1 MLHKN
6 YIKPIAFVILSLICA
21 FFPLSGF
28 AQSKSQNVEIS
39 LLSSAETVAPGESFY
54 IALKQKIAPEWHTYW
69 RNFGDVGDPTTIEW
83 TAPNGVEVGA
93 IEWAIPKRLPY
104 AEFINYGYDG
114 EVILPVK
121 VTVPKDFKGDL
132 VLKGD
137 VAWLECKDTCVP
149 GDGVVNL
156 NLKVG
161 THKDAADKAIID
173 KALAALP
180 KQLTNYKSTIVKDGE
195 RLFIGIENPE
205 LAKIK
210 TAYFFPYEISGGALI
225 NHAAAQEVTVGD
237 KGMGIYLTPSMSLP
251 AQLPTEIKGLIE
263 VETNSGKKVY
273 EITAANNG
281 QKLVGT
287 FGQKPHASLNLAILF
302 QSMLFAFFGG
312 IILNLM
318 PCVFPILAMKIFGLT
333 KIAHKEHNH
342 AKEYGVFYFVGVL
355 VTFTILG
362 GLIFALK
369 AFGAAVGWGFQLQSP
384 VFLMF
389 LIALI
394 FAVGFN
400 LLGMFEIGTSL
411 QGVGAGLGN
420 QSGRAGALFSGILA
434 VLVASPCTAP
444 FMGVAL
450 GFAATQPA
458 IIGLL
463 VFIALGIGF
472 ALPFMVLTF
481 APSLLNKLPK
491 PGPWL
496 DAFKKVLAIPMFLTA
511 GWLIWVLSAT
521 TGVIG
526 IIAAIILGIFS
537 ALILHFTLKQNI
549 QKLGFVAISL
559 LAAVGIGYYF
569 TPKANAQVAQKAD
582 YKPWSEEAVKT
593 ALSEGKIVFVDFTA
607 DWCITCKVNESTAL
621 KNEKVQ
627 QVFKDKNVEFLVADW
642 TKKDDIIARALSSH
656 GRAGVPMYLV
666 YHSSEKEPV
675 ILPQLLTPQIVIN
688 AVEGK

>member
-39 LLSSAETVAPGESFY
+39 LLSSAESVAPGESFY

-161 THKDAADKAIID
+161 THKDAADKGIID

-263 VETNSGKKVY
+263 VETNSGKHVY

-281 QKLVGT
+281 QKLAGT

-369 AFGAAVGWGFQLQSP
+369 ALGTAVGWGFQLQSP

-458 IIGLL
+458 LIGLL

-496 DAFKKVLAIPMFLTA
+496 DTFKKVLAIPMFLTA

-537 ALILHFTLKQNI
+537 ALILHFALKQNI
-549 QKLGFVAISL
+549 QKLGFVALSL
-559 LAAVGIGYYF
+559 FAAVGIGYYF

>member
-1 MLHKN
+1 M
-6 YIKPIAFVILSLICA
+6 SLICA